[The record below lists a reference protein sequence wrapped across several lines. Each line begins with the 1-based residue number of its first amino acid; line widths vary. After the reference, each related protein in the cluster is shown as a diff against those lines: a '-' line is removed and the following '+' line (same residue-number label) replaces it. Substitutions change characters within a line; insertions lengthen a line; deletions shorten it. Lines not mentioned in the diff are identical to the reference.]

1 MKIKPVISEK
11 SLNEAK
17 SGKYTFLFPIKVT
30 KPEIKK
36 LVDQIF
42 DVHVLTVKTITK
54 KGGSRLTM
62 LGKKQSIKSIKKAV
76 VTLKEGEKIEIF
88 DVKKE
93 KSKKKK

>member
-17 SGKYTFLFPIKVT
+17 SGKYTFLFPKMTT

-36 LVDQIF
+36 QIGSIF

-54 KGGSRLTM
+54 KGGSSLTM
-62 LGKKQSIKSIKKAV
+62 LGKRKSINAQKKAV

-88 DVKKE
+88 DVKTK
-93 KSKKKK
+93 KSKKK